1 MIERPR
7 LEKQFVLTTFEG
19 CRHWHYLGRASLEE
33 LIGPAARRIW
43 VNPVAGIVVIT
54 GPESDLLEH
63 CGPALG

>member
-7 LEKQFVLTTFEG
+7 LKMQFGPTAFEG
-19 CRHWHYLGRASLEE
+19 CRHWDYLEWADLEE